1 MPYFAWQGVDVY
13 GRNRKGMAFA
23 RTEQELDTRL
33 FTQKIALL
41 HARQARPRVFTFS
54 AVSLTD
60 KIDFFQQLAE
70 LMQAGIL
77 LPEALTI
84 VADQQQ
90 HGYFQE
96 TLYAVALAV
105 REGHQLHHVLK
116 SHPRQFDALMIELV
130 QVGQE
135 SGSLALALQALA
147 DYLQTQNAFYGRLR
161 AALLMPAIT
170 FGFFMCVLGVVV
182 FGILPHF
189 AALFSSLGA
198 QTPATTRVLLSLSSW
213 ASGWRIGALLIGVVL
228 SGLVVRQYTRT
239 ASGRAFCDAFW
250 LRVPFI
256 GNSISQRASANFLQA
271 VALLLD
277 GGVSLVPALTIAKG
291 VVANQALARQL
302 EAVVAEVSA
311 GGSLSEALVLVTEP
325 LFGPEVISLATVGQ
339 ETGRLSF
346 FLARAAR
353 IVQAQ
358 VYRSVTFFAT
368 VVQPL
373 VLIVLGLLIALLL
386 VSVYMP
392 VLNLANSI

>member
-1 MPYFAWQGVDVY
+1 
-13 GRNRKGMAFA
+13 
-23 RTEQELDTRL
+23 
-33 FTQKIALL
+33 
-41 HARQARPRVFTFS
+41 
-54 AVSLTD
+54 
-60 KIDFFQQLAE
+60 
-70 LMQAGIL
+70 
-77 LPEALTI
+77 
-84 VADQQQ
+84 
-90 HGYFQE
+90 
-96 TLYAVALAV
+96 
-105 REGHQLHHVLK
+105 
-116 SHPRQFDALMIELV
+116 
-130 QVGQE
+130 
-135 SGSLALALQALA
+135 
-147 DYLQTQNAFYGRLR
+147 
-161 AALLMPAIT
+161 
-170 FGFFMCVLGVVV
+170 CVLGVVV

-189 AALFSSLGA
+189 ATLFSSLGA

-213 ASGWRIGALLIGVVL
+213 ASGWRIGV
-228 SGLVVRQYTRT
+228 GLVGVLLSVLLVRRYART
-239 ASGRAFCDAFW
+239 DSGRAFFDALW

-256 GNSISQRASANFLQA
+256 GNSMRQRASANFLQA

-291 VVANQALARQL
+291 VVANKVLARQL

-311 GGSLSEALVLVTEP
+311 GGSLSEALVLVSEP

-346 FLARAAR
+346 FLSRAAR

-368 VVQPL
+368 IVQPL

>member
-291 VVANQALARQL
+291 VVANQAL
-302 EAVVAEVSA
+302 
-311 GGSLSEALVLVTEP
+311 VLVTEP